1 MYPIFSYNGSYR
13 IDKLLH
19 DIEKKHGI
27 SAMWITEDEQYLVG
41 KEKIAS
47 NKAKRCLQNL
57 RKHVVERWF
66 TLSLKSKYFGMQS
79 VLCSS
84 RYNISLKLKL
94 FF

>member
-84 RYNISLKLKL
+84 R
-94 FF
+94 